1 MWATIT
7 YNSESFRIIR
17 NVMWCVV
24 FAEAN
29 LCMHIA
35 YERYYRLLH
44 DGWYANAYNTNV
56 AIQSHW
62 LIQIIAIKKWICKS
76 FRHNILYEIMF
87 NILAFT
93 VQSHHQS
100 NGHNVLRSSSSR
112 LPLSARMLSKSKY
125 IQHNNPL
132 SISYISETQLRIFYS
147 QLTDSQKIRST
158 SKANPSTR
166 TACTKSHWTSCIKST
181 RRK

>member
-1 MWATIT
+1 MNI
-7 YNSESFRIIR
+7 E
-17 NVMWCVV
+17 
-24 FAEAN
+24 
-29 LCMHIA
+29 
-35 YERYYRLLH
+35 
-44 DGWYANAYNTNV
+44 
-56 AIQSHW
+56 
-62 LIQIIAIKKWICKS
+62 S

-132 SISYISETQLRIFYS
+132 SISYISDNSTKNILFPINRFTEDTFHFKSKSVDQDRLYEVTLNFLHKINPEKIVTKNTTRYTEYTITKAEVGPYWKS
-147 QLTDSQKIRST
+147 LTNDKRKPHFI
-158 SKANPSTR
+158 KADFNKWR
-166 TACTKSHWTSCIKST
+166 DEDDDDEGM
-181 RRK
+181 